1 MKNITIALGAL
12 LGAIGLVGVVILIL
26 GFPAM
31 WLWNWLMP
39 EIFGLKT
46 ITFWQAIGLQVL
58 AYIIFPTQKSSSSKS
73 SK

>member
-1 MKNITIALGAL
+1 MKNVTIALTAI
-12 LGAIGLVGVVILIL
+12 LGAIGLVGLVMLIL

-46 ITFWQAIGLQVL
+46 ITFWQAIGLQFL
-58 AYIIFPTQKSSSSKS
+58 AYIILPSSKS
-73 SK
+73 TSKSEK

>member
-1 MKNITIALGAL
+1 MKNATIALTAIFGAL
-12 LGAIGLVGVVILIL
+12 GLVGIVMLVL

-46 ITFWQAIGLQVL
+46 INFWQAIGLQFL
-58 AYIIFPTQKSSSSKS
+58 FYILLPGAKTSSSKS
-73 SK
+73 DK

>member
-1 MKNITIALGAL
+1 MKNITIALTAI
-12 LGAIGLVGVVILIL
+12 LGAIGLVGLVMLIL

-46 ITFWQAIGLQVL
+46 ITFWQAIGLQFL
-58 AYIIFPTQKSSSSKS
+58 AYIILPSSKS
-73 SK
+73 TSKSEK